1 MFSTQTQSLNQ
12 FAIFH
17 FQFPTTQ
24 KLSINVFDAMNSLLN
39 FNVWGNDQ
47 NLVSLPFPVKA
58 PPQRFTFI
66 KCNNDASRYSLNVSE
81 QKTHSFMALNVQI
94 SAT

>member
-47 NLVSLPFPVKA
+47 NFLFPSLLKP